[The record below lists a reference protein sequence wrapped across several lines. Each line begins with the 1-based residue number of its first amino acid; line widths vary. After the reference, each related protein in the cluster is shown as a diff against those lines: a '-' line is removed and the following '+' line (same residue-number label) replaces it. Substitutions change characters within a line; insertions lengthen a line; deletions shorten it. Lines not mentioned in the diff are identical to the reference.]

1 MPKPEYKI
9 PPRSLDTQVQYKEEP
24 TVLTGPVAED
34 KKNVRVV
41 GHSDLNGWGD
51 TFQIQVRDGLAYVAA
66 SGANGHNGLTIV
78 DVSDPSKP
86 KVVNQIEDHPGART
100 HKILLVG
107 DMLYTN
113 CELRPGEE
121 PPPDVIPGMKI
132 FELSDPANPK
142 QIGHVEADGR
152 GIHRPIH
159 DKERDLLYCSAFKDG
174 CHGKV
179 LSTFDVKDPSA
190 PELLSQCWIE
200 GQNEGAGE
208 TPSWD
213 FEKLGWGVWLHEAS
227 PFGNYVTCGFWNG
240 GIAMFDMT
248 DPRNPKFMWR
258 HNPHETHGWPGCY
271 HTFLVPPGSEFG
283 IVTTECVTMNC
294 AHPPA
299 FVTFYDMRNP
309 MAPLPISSFHPYEI
323 DPDSMRPVDP
333 YWSQLGARY
342 GAHNVW
348 LDMKADDLIYV
359 CWYGAGLRIADWSN
373 PFSPK
378 EVGHYIPAGT
388 SERWLT
394 QSNDVFVDAQTGLI
408 YLGDRWGLG
417 LYVLEYLG

>member
-152 GIHRPIH
+152 EYTVRFMTRSVIFSIALPLRTAAME
-159 DKERDLLYCSAFKDG
+159 KCSA
-174 CHGKV
+174 
-179 LSTFDVKDPSA
+179 
-190 PELLSQCWIE
+190 LL
-200 GQNEGAGE
+200 
-208 TPSWD
+208 
-213 FEKLGWGVWLHEAS
+213 
-227 PFGNYVTCGFWNG
+227 
-240 GIAMFDMT
+240 M
-248 DPRNPKFMWR
+248 
-258 HNPHETHGWPGCY
+258 
-271 HTFLVPPGSEFG
+271 
-283 IVTTECVTMNC
+283 
-294 AHPPA
+294 
-299 FVTFYDMRNP
+299 
-309 MAPLPISSFHPYEI
+309 
-323 DPDSMRPVDP
+323 
-333 YWSQLGARY
+333 
-342 GAHNVW
+342 
-348 LDMKADDLIYV
+348 
-359 CWYGAGLRIADWSN
+359 
-373 PFSPK
+373 
-378 EVGHYIPAGT
+378 
-388 SERWLT
+388 
-394 QSNDVFVDAQTGLI
+394 
-408 YLGDRWGLG
+408 
-417 LYVLEYLG
+417 